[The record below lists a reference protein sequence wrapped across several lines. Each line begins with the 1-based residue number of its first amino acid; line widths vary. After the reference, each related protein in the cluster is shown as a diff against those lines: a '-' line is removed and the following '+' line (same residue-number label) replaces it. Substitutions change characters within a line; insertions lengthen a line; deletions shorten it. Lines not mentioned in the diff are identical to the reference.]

1 MTRGEFLKDCQ
12 EALRLLSE
20 LGVGDGLAEEMRG
33 RFAELHRDVLAIS
46 PRDLQR
52 YAEAID
58 WEGEHDPMVV
68 QRLAQVLLGITVGLA
83 KELESFQRGAKG

>member
-33 RFAELHRDVLAIS
+33 KLAELHRNVRAIS
-46 PRDLQR
+46 PSDLQR

-58 WEGEHDPMVV
+58 WGRQQDPKVV
-68 QRLAQVLLGITVGLA
+68 QRLARVLLRITVGLA

>member
-12 EALRLLSE
+12 ELLRLLSE
-20 LGVGDGLAEEMRG
+20 LGVGDGIAEEMRC
-33 RFAELHRDVLAIS
+33 RLAELDRDVRAIS

-68 QRLAQVLLGITVGLA
+68 QRLAQVLLRMTIGLA
-83 KELESFQRGAKG
+83 TELEAIRASLSR